1 VGTQEL
7 RCTVC
12 CRARNAAMTQWR
24 ATGGGGPTPR
34 AGDARGYLQRAS
46 LTAFDRDEERE
57 HDKDQARR
65 LHACPK
71 P

>member
-1 VGTQEL
+1 MLNGCAV
-7 RCTVC
+7 R

-24 ATGGGGPTPR
+24 AGGGGGPTPR
-34 AGDARGYLQRAS
+34 AGDPRSYLQRAS

-57 HDKDQARR
+57 HDKDQVRR
-65 LHACPK
+65 PRKCPK